1 MLKSTDIIIMKRFA
15 IFDFDGTLF
24 DSIDDVVVCLNE
36 ALSKNGFPTLTH
48 DEYVKRLGGNIEEM
62 VSLVLKDNNTAENIE
77 KVKRTYWEVYHA
89 SPKEN
94 TLPFEGVRD
103 VLVEL
108 QKRRI
113 LLAIHSNR
121 GTDSVRY
128 FIDKHLPGIDF
139 AAVEGHDPAY
149 PSKPSP
155 CAVRWMRRKFNVS
168 RDEQIYIG
176 DSSTDIKTARNAE
189 IDCLIVKWGYGF
201 QEDWE
206 DEYPLETI
214 SDPSQILKY
223 F

>member
-1 MLKSTDIIIMKRFA
+1 MLKSTDTIIMKRFA

-24 DSIDDVVVCLNE
+24 DSIDDVVICLNE

-48 DEYVKRLGGNIEEM
+48 DEYVKRLGGNIEEI

-94 TLPFEGVRD
+94 TLPFEGIRD

-108 QKRRI
+108 QKRKV
-113 LLAIHSNR
+113 LLTIHSNR
-121 GTDSVRY
+121 GTDSIRY
-128 FIDKHLPGIDF
+128 FIDKYLPDIDF

-149 PSKPSP
+149 PSKPNP
-155 CAVRWMRRKFNVS
+155 CSVKKMRTKFNVTN
-168 RDEQIYIG
+168 DEQIYIG

-206 DEYPLETI
+206 NEYPLETI
-214 SDPSQILKY
+214 VDPSQILKY